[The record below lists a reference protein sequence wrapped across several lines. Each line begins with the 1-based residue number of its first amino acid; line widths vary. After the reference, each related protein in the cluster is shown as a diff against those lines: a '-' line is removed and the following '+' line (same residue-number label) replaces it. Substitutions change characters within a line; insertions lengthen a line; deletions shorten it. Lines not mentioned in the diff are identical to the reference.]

1 MAPDARPE
9 TAPDVPPSY
18 IPRWITEELLA
29 ETIRVWQ
36 PRYGKSISTD
46 EAMQMIL
53 AVSRLGEVLK
63 S

>member
-1 MAPDARPE
+1 MASDARPE
-9 TAPDVPPSY
+9 TAPDVPPPD

>member
-1 MAPDARPE
+1 MATDERPE
-9 TAPDVPPSY
+9 TAPVVPSSD
-18 IPRWITEELLA
+18 IPRWITDELLTK
-29 ETIRVWQ
+29 TIRVWQ

-46 EAMQMIL
+46 EAMQIIL

>member
-1 MAPDARPE
+1 MATDERPD
-9 TAPDVPPSY
+9 TAPTVPPSDT
-18 IPRWITEELLA
+18 PRWITAELLA

-36 PRYGKSISTD
+36 PRYGKSLSTD
-46 EAMQMIL
+46 EAKQIIL